1 MSSRNKEYVE
11 LLKHTFDEKKFIY
24 FVIDLLNLDT
34 SDINADSSEK
44 NVTINQYKDDIKKYK
59 YVARYNDGYNNIGIF
74 IVNLKSTKARNLQR
88 NFVAKLLDTYSLDG
102 SLVAFYSESD
112 TSWRLSFVK
121 RELNFTDKGIKESF
135 TPAKRYSYLV
145 GEHESVHTAQE
156 FLFKLLEI
164 DSRKITLNDIEEV
177 FNVEKVTKRFFED
190 YKEKYLQL
198 KEYLDKNEDF
208 KTESE
213 KCDFTSSEFAK
224 KLMGQIV
231 FLYFLQKKGWLG
243 VELIPNELEVSEYK
257 QLLSSNDSVSQ
268 NLITMFYELKDDK
281 CVIDKNKI
289 RQADVQDIINFSNIF
304 AKTNYDKPWG
314 SGKKDFIR
322 SIFKQ
327 AKIEHKNFFDECLE
341 PFFYK
346 GLNEKRDNQYFPLFN
361 CKIPFL
367 NGGLF
372 EPLNNYRWS
381 SAHFDVPNDLF
392 SNDKKDG
399 ILDFLD
405 LYNFTID
412 EEEPLE
418 KDVAVDPEMLGK
430 IFENLLDVDD
440 RKSKGAFYTPREIVY
455 YMCQESLANYLVNK
469 VGVDYNEIIEF
480 IKYGD
485 LISQMDWESSINEKS
500 DFIIGKTI
508 YDNLLQ
514 IDKALIDVKV
524 ADPAVGSGAFPLG
537 MLTEIVK
544 IRNNIS
550 TYLLIQR
557 DLCLINIDDLYNT
570 EQGKRDMFDM
580 KLQTIENCIYAVD
593 IETSAIDIAKLRLWL
608 SLIVDYPNT
617 EEPKPLP
624 NLDCK
629 IMQGNSLIE
638 GFEGVP
644 LFSKRMLK
652 NNLKKYKRNE
662 SQVQYVGDIH
672 LQQTLFDD
680 SKNFDTYMET
690 MLKLQK
696 EYFIT
701 SDNKIKKEL
710 KEKID
715 KIQIGL
721 VEESLKS
728 DYKKLEKFKEIAQ
741 KRQKPWFIWQ
751 LEFFDVFKNNDGF
764 DIVIGNP
771 PYVSTKGVD
780 SDSKNNLLKEFGFS
794 DDLYYHF
801 IVKGIDLL
809 KKNGILT
816 MITPD
821 TYFTTFT
828 KKRLREK
835 ILSNNLIE
843 LVDLGYDIFESA
855 MVSTSILILNKDT
868 DKNNMIKIKDVK
880 GVKSISNAIVYNIS
894 QSCYNEGINNAFY
907 IPDDINMKINEK
919 LSKVHYNLISEFWNL
934 INTSKNIE
942 KNSKILDEYRENL
955 KQGQI
960 TLVGLIAEGGQGLA
974 TGNNG
979 KYLGVI
985 KGSKEAERIANSR
998 IKKLEEFNKLY
1009 KKEYIMPTDEKDIWQ
1024 LFDSLKEKYGRDI
1037 FGQGYI
1043 FRIVNNE
1050 WLANVDNLT
1059 DDEKNNGIVSDKCFV
1074 SYDKGD
1080 KEGNRWYFDNP
1091 FVIEWSKK
1099 NVKELKANAGKK
1111 GPGGSRFQ
1119 NSQFYFR
1126 EGFCYMDVNT
1136 YYLKSR
1142 YKGKS
1147 IHDVMGMSFFPLI
1160 EKIPSYYLVCLINSE
1175 FIARLVFNFL
1185 NNTSHFQINDCRMLP
1200 IPVPNDEQ
1208 LLYAKELYE
1217 NAEKLQKMYFNNE
1230 LTKEEKDTRLK
1241 TIQDKVDSFVK
1252 NLYGIEY

>member
-11 LLKHTFDEKKFIY
+11 LLKHSFDENKFID

-243 VELIPNELEVSEYK
+243 VELIPNELEVSEYR
-257 QLLSSNDSVSQ
+257 QLLSSNDSVLQ

-281 CVIDKNKI
+281 YVIDKNKI

-304 AKTNYDKPWG
+304 VKTNYDKPWG

-485 LISQMDWESSINEKS
+485 LISQIDWESSTNNQT
-500 DFIIGKTI
+500 DFIIGKSI

-557 DLCLINIDDLYNT
+557 DLGLINIDDLYNT

-629 IMQGNSLIE
+629 IMQGNSLIDE
-638 GFEGVP
+638 FEGVP
-644 LFSKRMLK
+644 LFSEKMLS
-652 NNLKKYKRNE
+652 NNLKKYRRNE
-662 SQVQYVGDIH
+662 SQIESIGDIH

-680 SKNFDTYMET
+680 TKNIEMYMET
-690 MLKLQK
+690 MLNLQK

-701 SDNKIKKEL
+701 SDNKKKKEL

-715 KIQIGL
+715 KIQIDL
-721 VEESLKS
+721 VEESLKE
-728 DYKKLEKFKEIAQ
+728 DYKKLVKFREIFQ
-741 KRQKPWFIWQ
+741 KRQKPWFIWR
-751 LEFFDVFKNNDGF
+751 LEFFDVFKNNGGF

-771 PYVSTKGVD
+771 PYGARFLPKEKDWLSKKFPHVADYESANYFIELGELII
-780 SDSKNNLLKEFGFS
+780 KNNGILSFIIPNMFMANVNAKKFREYLLNNWNIYRVDNFS
-794 DDLYYHF
+794 DD
-801 IVKGIDLL
+801 
-809 KKNGILT
+809 
-816 MITPD
+816 
-821 TYFTTFT
+821 
-828 KKRLREK
+828 
-835 ILSNNLIE
+835 S
-843 LVDLGYDIFESA
+843 IFESA
-855 MVSTSILILNKDT
+855 NVRNCIIYINKMTSWGKESLFTKMSYSYSLDIVKKELYKVNDLKEKIDNWLN
-868 DKNNMIKIKDVK
+868 
-880 GVKSISNAIVYNIS
+880 
-894 QSCYNEGINNAFY
+894 
-907 IPDDINMKINEK
+907 
-919 LSKVHYNLISEFWNL
+919 
-934 INTSKNIE
+934 
-942 KNSKILDEYRENL
+942 ILDENKDVAKLIKKIRNNSKPL
-955 KQGQI
+955 SDIADICQ
-960 TLVGLIAEGGQGLA
+960 GLIPYD
-974 TGNNG
+974 
-979 KYLGVI
+979 KYRGHTEYQI
-985 KGSKEAERIANSR
+985 KNKVWNSNY
-998 IKKLEEFNKLY
+998 KKDDTY
-1009 KKEYIMPTDEKDIWQ
+1009 KKELRGKDVTRY
-1024 LFDSLKEKYGRDI
+1024 SLQWNGNDWLSYG
-1037 FGQGYI
+1037 
-1043 FRIVNNE
+1043 E
-1050 WLANVDNLT
+1050 WLAAPRKKEYFINPRILVREITNPRILATITEEEYYNTPSIINCIDFNIDIYYVL
-1059 DDEKNNGIVSDKCFV
+1059 GIL
-1074 SYDKGD
+1074 
-1080 KEGNRWYFDNP
+1080 N
-1091 FVIEWSKK
+1091 SKLMTFYHF
-1099 NVKELKANAGKK
+1099 NSSPKAKK
-1111 GPGGSRFQ
+1111 GMFPKILVA
-1119 NSQFYFR
+1119 
-1126 EGFCYMDVNT
+1126 DV
-1136 YYLKSR
+1136 R
-1142 YKGKS
+1142 
-1147 IHDVMGMSFFPLI
+1147 
-1160 EKIPSYYLVCLINSE
+1160 KIPIRIDKKYIDKLSELVKKQ
-1175 FIARLVFNFL
+1175 L
-1185 NNTSHFQINDCRMLP
+1185 NNYSEIVDSEIDKIVYKIYNIN
-1200 IPVPNDEQ
+1200 E
-1208 LLYAKELYE
+1208 
-1217 NAEKLQKMYFNNE
+1217 
-1230 LTKEEKDTRLK
+1230 EEKTM
-1241 TIQDKVDSFVK
+1241 IDSIFDE
-1252 NLYGIEY
+1252 NL

>member
-1 MSSRNKEYVE
+1 MSIRNKEYVE
-11 LLKHTFDEKKFIY
+11 LLKHSFDENKFIE
-24 FVIDLLNLDT
+24 FVIDLLNLDS
-34 SDINADSSEK
+34 SDINIDSSEK
-44 NVTINQYKDDIKKYK
+44 NVTINRYKDDIKKYK

-102 SLVAFYSESD
+102 SLVAFFSDSD

-164 DSRKITLNDIEEV
+164 DSRKITLNDIEEA

-198 KEYLDKNEDF
+198 KEYFDKNEDF

-257 QLLSSNDSVSQ
+257 ELLSSNDSVSQ
-268 NLITMFYELKDDK
+268 NLITMFYELKDGK
-281 CVIDKNKI
+281 YIIDKNKV

-314 SGKKDFIR
+314 SGKKNFIR

-381 SAHFDVPNDLF
+381 SAHFEVPNDLF
-392 SNDKKDG
+392 SNDKNDG
-399 ILDFLD
+399 ILDFFD

-469 VGVDYNEIIEF
+469 LNVNYDEIIEF

-485 LISQMDWESSINEKS
+485 LISQIDWESSINNQN
-500 DFIIGKTI
+500 DFIIGKSI
-508 YDNLLQ
+508 YNNLLQ

-557 DLCLINIDDLYNT
+557 DLGLINIDDLYST

-593 IETSAIDIAKLRLWL
+593 IEPSAIDIAKLRLWL

-617 EEPKPLP
+617 EEPQPLP

-629 IMQGNSLIE
+629 IMQGNSLIDE
-638 GFEGVP
+638 FEGVQ
-644 LFSKRMLK
+644 LFSEKMLS
-652 NNLKKYKRNE
+652 NNLRKYKRNE
-662 SQVQYVGDIH
+662 SQLQCIGDINF
-672 LQQTLFDD
+672 QQSLFND
-680 SKNFDTYMET
+680 SNNLDMYMNT
-690 MLKLQK
+690 MLNLQK

-701 SDNKIKKEL
+701 SDNKKKKEL

-715 KIQIGL
+715 KIQIDL

-728 DYKKLEKFKEIAQ
+728 DVKKLENFKEIAQ
-741 KRQKPWFIWQ
+741 KRQKPWFIWK
-751 LEFFDVFKNNDGF
+751 LEFFDVFKNNGGF

-771 PYVSTKGVD
+771 PYILNSEIDMNEKKLYEKKYITCNSHYDLYICFYNLGLI
-780 SDSKNNLLKEFGFS
+780 LLKE
-794 DDLYYHF
+794 
-801 IVKGIDLL
+801 
-809 KKNGILT
+809 NGILSF
-816 MITPD
+816 ITSNKWLNQK
-821 TYFTTFT
+821 YGL
-828 KKRLREK
+828 KLRQL
-835 ILSNNLIE
+835 ILSNQLLKLINFNDIKIFASATVDTEITMIKRTQESLKIKEKFDKYNFMGCDFNNTMKFDNIPFTSFNTNIIELSDGYNFNLNITCDDCNLIKKI
-843 LVDLGYDIFESA
+843 YNKSINFESICY
-855 MVSTSILILNKDT
+855 VTLGLVIHCKESKN
-868 DKNNMIKIKDVK
+868 DKNEFLYDVK
-880 GVKSISNAIVYNIS
+880 KDNFKNYL
-894 QSCYNEGINNAFY
+894 EGKDILRWNNK
-907 IPDDINMKINEK
+907 IPTKYLDYQPTKHREPRFEELFQNK
-919 LSKVHYNLISEFWNL
+919 
-934 INTSKNIE
+934 
-942 KNSKILDEYRENL
+942 KILCIR
-955 KQGQI
+955 
-960 TLVGLIAEGGQGLA
+960 T
-974 TGNNG
+974 
-979 KYLGVI
+979 
-985 KGSKEAERIANSR
+985 S
-998 IKKLEEFNKLY
+998 
-1009 KKEYIMPTDEKDIWQ
+1009 
-1024 LFDSLKEKYGRDI
+1024 
-1037 FGQGYI
+1037 
-1043 FRIVNNE
+1043 
-1050 WLANVDNLT
+1050 
-1059 DDEKNNGIVSDKCFV
+1059 
-1074 SYDKGD
+1074 
-1080 KEGNRWYFDNP
+1080 
-1091 FVIEWSKK
+1091 SKK
-1099 NVKELKANAGKK
+1099 NHHRFCINENDYAADSVIVAKK
-1111 GPGGSRFQ
+1111 YNEIP
-1119 NSQFYFR
+1119 
-1126 EGFCYMDVNT
+1126 E
-1136 YYLKSR
+1136 
-1142 YKGKS
+1142 
-1147 IHDVMGMSFFPLI
+1147 
-1160 EKIPSYYLVCLINSE
+1160 EKIQLHIEPEYQNLSYEYLIGLLNSNVLMYAFYLLYSDGLHFYPSHLKKMPIKINYVTEIENIVLKLINGE
-1175 FIARLVFNFL
+1175 DVEKNEKKLNEIVYRIYNLDENEIA
-1185 NNTSHFQINDCRMLP
+1185 I
-1200 IPVPNDEQ
+1200 
-1208 LLYAKELYE
+1208 
-1217 NAEKLQKMYFNNE
+1217 
-1230 LTKEEKDTRLK
+1230 
-1241 TIQDKVDSFVK
+1241 
-1252 NLYGIEY
+1252 IEDFFK